1 MTTTHIGRAQG
12 HPTRETGIFDHPD
25 HTLVKVRGDLDIAT
39 APALRERLVAA
50 LRPRTGPLILD
61 LSGVSF
67 CDAAGLA
74 VLIGT
79 QRRAGAHGIVML
91 VAAPGRQLRAMLSV
105 TGLDRSLSIHPT
117 VADAHA
123 WALTHNDVTSVRPD
137 PPGGGGEAVPAVPGD
152 RPSARWRSGVRSGA
166 GVPAGSGS

>member
-12 HPTRETGIFDHPD
+12 HPTRETAVFDHPD

-79 QRRAGAHGIVML
+79 QRRAAARGIVML
-91 VAAPGRQLRAMLSV
+91 LAAPGPRLYALLEF
-105 TGLDRSLSIHPT
+105 TGLDRSLSVHQT
-117 VADAHA
+117 VADARV
-123 WALTHNDVTSVRPD
+123 WSRTHTGATRHQPHPVSS
-137 PPGGGGEAVPAVPGD
+137 AIPA
-152 RPSARWRSGVRSGA
+152 R
-166 GVPAGSGS
+166 